1 MPDAGDM
8 EKCDENGRLYP
19 ESESFEVSGVEP
31 TPQMK
36 TYLSSFKSL
45 FQVHTSN
52 ACMLLEYH
60 LLLIGRFLLHTFC
73 DRDRL

>member
-31 TPQMK
+31 TSQMK
-36 TYLSSFKSL
+36 TFLSKGTINH
-45 FQVHTSN
+45 VRD
-52 ACMLLEYH
+52 
-60 LLLIGRFLLHTFC
+60 IVDRRLHMM
-73 DRDRL
+73 